1 MSTPWSPGSAAT
13 SSSSPEPPL
22 GRTGRDGR
30 LHLAFEAR
38 SRRTVLTARRFT
50 LPLQALEP
58 MDLDGDGVAT
68 LLLLNPTGGLLAG
81 DRLETDI
88 VLGPGSRVCL
98 STPSATR
105 VYRSPGP
112 AAVQRVIIDV
122 GAGAALEWLP
132 DHLIPS
138 PGARLRQAT
147 EIRLAA
153 DATLLYL
160 DAWATGRAARGE
172 GWGFDLLDSSLLVRD
187 EAGLL
192 LRERSILAGSPPRA
206 GLGATEG
213 FAYAA
218 TFVALRAA
226 GVALRAA
233 DVAPQPVGE
242 RWSELARA
250 LQDEVDAA
258 GPGGR
263 AGVTTLG
270 RGGVLARLLCPSAPA
285 LQVAVQALWAACR
298 QRLLGL
304 PPARL
309 RKL

>member
-1 MSTPWSPGSAAT
+1 
-13 SSSSPEPPL
+13 
-22 GRTGRDGR
+22 
-30 LHLAFEAR
+30 
-38 SRRTVLTARRFT
+38 VLTERRFT

-58 MDLDGDGVAT
+58 MDLDADGVAT

-88 VLGPGSRVCL
+88 VLGPGTRVCL

-112 AAVQRVIIDV
+112 VAVQRVTMDV
-122 GAGAALEWLP
+122 GRGAALEWLP

-138 PGARLRQAT
+138 PGARLRQTT

-172 GWGFDLLDSSLLVRD
+172 AWGFDLLDSSLLVRD
-187 EAGLL
+187 EAGPL
-192 LRERSILAGSPPRA
+192 LRERAILAGRPPRD
-206 GLGATEG
+206 GLGGTEG
-213 FAYAA
+213 FGYAA
-218 TFVALRAA
+218 TFIALRAAGIALRAAGIAPRPADIALRAA
-226 GVALRAA
+226 GVALRAG
-233 DVAPQPVGE
+233 GE
-242 RWSELARA
+242 GWAELAEA
-250 LQDEVDAA
+250 LQVEADAA
-258 GPGGR
+258 QAGGR

-270 RGGVLARLLCPSAPA
+270 RGGVLVRLLCPSAPA
-285 LQVAVQALWAACR
+285 LQAVVHALWAACR

>member
-1 MSTPWSPGSAAT
+1 M
-13 SSSSPEPPL
+13 
-22 GRTGRDGR
+22 
-30 LHLAFEAR
+30 
-38 SRRTVLTARRFT
+38 LTARRFT

-81 DRLETDI
+81 DRLETDV
-88 VLGPGSRVCL
+88 VLGAHSRVCL

-112 AAVQRVIIDV
+112 AAVQRLTIEV
-122 GAGAALEWLP
+122 GSGATLEWMP

-138 PGARLRQAT
+138 PGARLQQST

-160 DAWATGRAARGE
+160 DAWAVGRAARGE
-172 GWGFDLLDSSLLVRD
+172 AWGFDLLDSSLLVRD
-187 EAGLL
+187 EGGPL
-192 LRERSILAGSPPRA
+192 LRERSILTGRPPRD
-206 GLGATEG
+206 GLGGTEG
-213 FAYAA
+213 FGYAA
-218 TFVALRAA
+218 TFMAMRPA
-226 GVALRAA
+226 GVAMRPAGLAMPPA
-233 DVAPQPVGE
+233 GE
-242 RWSELARA
+242 GWDELAGA
-250 LQDEVDAA
+250 LQAAVDAA
-258 GPGGR
+258 GAGGR

-285 LQVAVQALWAACR
+285 LQAAVHALWGACR
-298 QRLLGL
+298 RRLLGL

>member
-1 MSTPWSPGSAAT
+1 M
-13 SSSSPEPPL
+13 L
-22 GRTGRDGR
+22 TG
-30 LHLAFEAR
+30 
-38 SRRTVLTARRFT
+38 RRFT

-58 MDLDGDGVAT
+58 MDLDGDGVAS

-112 AAVQRVIIDV
+112 AAVQQVAIAV
-122 GAGAALEWLP
+122 GSGATLEWMP

-138 PGARLRQAT
+138 PGARLQQST

-153 DATLLYL
+153 DATLLHL
-160 DAWATGRAARGE
+160 DAWAVGRAARGE
-172 GWGFDLLDSSLLVRD
+172 AWGFDLLDSRLLVHD
-187 EAGLL
+187 GVGPLL
-192 LRERSILAGSPPRA
+192 HERSILAGRPRRD
-206 GLGATEG
+206 GLGSTEG
-213 FAYAA
+213 FAYVA
-218 TFVALRAA
+218 TFLAMRPA
-226 GVALRAA
+226 GGGW
-233 DVAPQPVGE
+233 DD
-242 RWSELARA
+242 LARA
-250 LQDEVDAA
+250 LQVVVDTTWT
-258 GPGGR
+258 GGR

-270 RGGVLARLLCPSAPA
+270 RGGVLARLLCPSAPS
-285 LQVAVQALWAACR
+285 LQAAVTALWAECR
-298 QRLLGL
+298 RRLLGL

>member
-1 MSTPWSPGSAAT
+1 M
-13 SSSSPEPPL
+13 
-22 GRTGRDGR
+22 
-30 LHLAFEAR
+30 
-38 SRRTVLTARRFT
+38 LTERRFT

-68 LLLLNPTGGLLAG
+68 LLLLNPTGGVLAG
-81 DRLETDI
+81 DCLETDI

-112 AAVQRVIIDV
+112 VAVQRVTMDV
-122 GAGAALEWLP
+122 GRGAALEWLP

-138 PGARLRQAT
+138 PGARLLQTT

-172 GWGFDLLDSSLLVRD
+172 AWGFDLLDSSLLIRD
-187 EAGLL
+187 EAGPLL
-192 LRERSILAGSPPRA
+192 WEHSILAGRPPRD
-206 GLGATEG
+206 GLGGTEG

-218 TFVALRAA
+218 TFLALRPA
-226 GVALRAA
+226 GEGW
-233 DVAPQPVGE
+233 D
-242 RWSELARA
+242 ELARA
-250 LQDEVDAA
+250 LQADVDAVQA
-258 GPGGR
+258 GGR
-263 AGVTTLG
+263 VGVTTLT

-285 LQVAVQALWAACR
+285 LQAAVRALWNASR
-298 QRLLGL
+298 RRLLGL

>member
-1 MSTPWSPGSAAT
+1 
-13 SSSSPEPPL
+13 
-22 GRTGRDGR
+22 
-30 LHLAFEAR
+30 LAFEAR
-38 SRRTVLTARRFT
+38 GGRTVLTARRFT

-81 DRLETDI
+81 DRLETEI
-88 VLGPGSRVCL
+88 VLRPGSRVCL

-112 AAVQRVIIDV
+112 VAVQRVAMDV
-122 GAGAALEWLP
+122 GRGAALEWLP

-138 PGARLRQAT
+138 PGARLRQTT

-172 GWGFDLLDSSLLVRD
+172 TWGFDLLDSNLLVRN
-187 EAGLL
+187 EAGPL
-192 LRERSILAGSPPRA
+192 LRERSILAGHPPRD
-206 GLGATEG
+206 GLGGTEG
-213 FAYAA
+213 FAYTA
-218 TFVALRAA
+218 TFLAMRPA
-226 GVALRAA
+226 GPAT
-233 DVAPQPVGE
+233 QPDWE
-242 RWSELARA
+242 DLARV
-250 LQDEVDAA
+250 LQTDAGA
-258 GPGGR
+258 VQAGGR

-285 LQVAVQALWAACR
+285 LHDVVHALWATCR
-298 QRLLGL
+298 RRLLGL
-304 PPARL
+304 SPARL

>member
-1 MSTPWSPGSAAT
+1 
-13 SSSSPEPPL
+13 
-22 GRTGRDGR
+22 
-30 LHLAFEAR
+30 
-38 SRRTVLTARRFT
+38 VLTARRFT

-58 MDLDGDGVAT
+58 MDLDGDGVVT

-88 VLGPGSRVCL
+88 VLGARSRVCL

-112 AAVQRVIIDV
+112 VAVQRVTMDV
-122 GAGAALEWLP
+122 GPGATLEWLP

-138 PGARLRQAT
+138 PGARLRQTA
-147 EIRLAA
+147 EIRLGA

-172 GWGFDLLDSSLLVRD
+172 TWGFDLLDSSLVVRD
-187 EAGLL
+187 DVGLL
-192 LRERSILAGSPPRA
+192 LRERSMLAGRPARD
-206 GLGATEG
+206 GLGGTEG
-213 FAYAA
+213 LAYVA
-218 TFVALRAA
+218 TFLALRGAGPVQRPNGTARQPGAEGWEDLAA
-226 GVALRAA
+226 ALRGAVNHA
-233 DVAPQPVGE
+233 Q
-242 RWSELARA
+242 
-250 LQDEVDAA
+250 VD
-258 GPGGR
+258 GH

-270 RGGVLARLLCPSAPA
+270 RGGLLARLLCPSAPG
-285 LQVAVQALWAACR
+285 LQAAVQALWATCR

-304 PPARL
+304 SPACL

>member
-1 MSTPWSPGSAAT
+1 
-13 SSSSPEPPL
+13 
-22 GRTGRDGR
+22 
-30 LHLAFEAR
+30 
-38 SRRTVLTARRFT
+38 VLTERRFT

-88 VLGPGSRVCL
+88 VLRPGSRVCL

-112 AAVQRVIIDV
+112 VAVQRVTMDV
-122 GAGAALEWLP
+122 GGGAALEWLP

-138 PGARLRQAT
+138 PGARLRQTT

-172 GWGFDLLDSSLLVRD
+172 TWGFDLLDSSLLVRD
-187 EAGLL
+187 EAGPL
-192 LRERSILAGSPPRA
+192 LRERSTLAGRPPRD
-206 GLGATEG
+206 GLGGTEG
-213 FAYAA
+213 FAYVA
-218 TFVALRAA
+218 TFVALRPA
-226 GVALRAA
+226 GAGWE
-233 DVAPQPVGE
+233 D
-242 RWSELARA
+242 LAGA
-250 LQDEVDAA
+250 LQVAVDEVRA
-258 GPGGR
+258 GGR

-270 RGGVLARLLCPSAPA
+270 RGGVLARILCPSAPA
-285 LQVAVQALWAACR
+285 LQTIVHALWAGCR
-298 QRLLGL
+298 RRLLGL

>member
-1 MSTPWSPGSAAT
+1 M
-13 SSSSPEPPL
+13 
-22 GRTGRDGR
+22 
-30 LHLAFEAR
+30 
-38 SRRTVLTARRFT
+38 LTARRFT

-68 LLLLNPTGGLLAG
+68 LLVLNPTGGLLAG

-112 AAVQRVIIDV
+112 VALQRVTMEV
-122 GAGAALEWLP
+122 GSGAALEWLP

-138 PGARLRQAT
+138 PGARLRQTT

-153 DATLLYL
+153 NATLLHL

-172 GWGFDLLDSSLLVRD
+172 AWGFDLLDSSLLVRD

-192 LRERSILAGSPPRA
+192 LRERSILAGSPPRD

-218 TFVALRAA
+218 TFVALRATGEDWEGLA
-226 GVALRAA
+226 G
-233 DVAPQPVGE
+233 
-242 RWSELARA
+242 A
-250 LQDEVDAA
+250 LQAELGRTRD
-258 GPGGR
+258 GGR

-270 RGGVLARLLCPSAPA
+270 RGGVLARLLSPSAPA
-285 LQVAVQALWAACR
+285 LQAAVHALWARCR
-298 QRLLGL
+298 RQLLGL

-309 RKL
+309 RKG

>member
-1 MSTPWSPGSAAT
+1 M
-13 SSSSPEPPL
+13 
-22 GRTGRDGR
+22 
-30 LHLAFEAR
+30 
-38 SRRTVLTARRFT
+38 LTARRFT

-88 VLGPGSRVCL
+88 VLGPESRVCL

-112 AAVQRVIIDV
+112 VAAQRVTIDV
-122 GAGAALEWLP
+122 GRGASLEWMP

-138 PGARLRQAT
+138 PGARLRQTT

-172 GWGFDLLDSSLLVRD
+172 AWGFDLLDSSLVVRD

-192 LRERSILAGSPPRA
+192 IRERSILAGRPARD
-206 GLGATEG
+206 GLGGTEG

-218 TFVALRAA
+218 TFLALRTAS
-226 GVALRAA
+226 GGWE
-233 DVAPQPVGE
+233 DQ
-242 RWSELARA
+242 ARA
-250 LQDEVDAA
+250 LQSEADAVQA
-258 GPGGR
+258 GGR
-263 AGVTTLG
+263 VGVTTLG
-270 RGGVLARLLCPSAPA
+270 RGGLLARLLCPSAPA
-285 LQVAVQALWAACR
+285 LQAVVRALWAGCR

-304 PPARL
+304 PPACL